1 MVVSPF
7 AFWLSPGKGNKK
19 DLHPQRKPVAGLI
32 SWDKSLKTSAVPPK
46 LTIACPLMA
55 RLHASSPITVGLRQ
69 FLLASAFSLPS
80 AVHSANVFLLR
91 SHHPAALWEK
101 SCLLT
106 RLHQRFHLATEY
118 TPEICVCQVFFSG
131 KRKNFCGLQPACKV
145 WANVI

>member
-1 MVVSPF
+1 MF
-7 AFWLSPGKGNKK
+7 LLSRVGLIREKGNKK
-19 DLHPQRKPVAGLI
+19 DLRPQRKPLIGLI

-46 LTIACPLMA
+46 LTISCPLMT
-55 RLHASSPITVGLRQ
+55 RLHASSPVTVGLRQ
-69 FLLASAFSLPS
+69 RLLALAFSLPS

-118 TPEICVCQVFFSG
+118 TPVKRVCQVFFAV
-131 KRKNFCGLQPACKV
+131 KRKNILPALPLAKS
-145 WANVI
+145 ARI